1 MAGDAFEET
10 LAGFRRWAG
19 TTERKL
25 SGDPEEDAAELYTVF
40 GLMPDYLGIDA
51 PSRLT
56 AGSLNDLL
64 LRRVPAQ
71 GHGA

>member
-1 MAGDAFEET
+1 MADDAFEET

-40 GLMPDYLGIDA
+40 SLMPDYLGIDA

-56 AGSLNDLL
+56 AGSLNELL
-64 LRRVPAQ
+64 LHV
-71 GHGA
+71 